1 MEEERSETSPN
12 PRPRRANDIDITGQT
27 VAANVARLRN
37 ELRLTTEQLAERL
50 TNMGRPM
57 RATTITKI
65 ENRQR
70 RVDADDLVALAL
82 ALGVNVSALLLPPT
96 ARGTGEV
103 TGIDHP
109 VSAYHLWTWASGE
122 GPLPPDDDPAVDPEE
137 VARAKGDDF
146 GFWSDYWTRL
156 GQRWDEE
163 CRPHHRIDRA
173 RDWARHHEVLSKAAN
188 AAQAAVDAGM
198 SIPAVLDF
206 LTESLQQHVLFERV
220 DSKERVLTTV
230 GSQEYNRMSASDEWR
245 QLPEDEVQT
254 VINKRRSKG

>member
-109 VSAYHLWTWASGE
+109 VSAFHLWTWASGE
-122 GPLPPDDDPAVDPEE
+122 GPLPPDDDPSVDPEQ
-137 VARAKGDDF
+137 VARLKSDDL
-146 GFWSDYWTRL
+146 GFWADYWNERM
-156 GQRWDEE
+156 QRWDKE

-173 RDWARHHEVLSKAAN
+173 RDWARHHEALSNATKAA
-188 AAQAAVDAGM
+188 QVAVDAGM
-198 SIPAVLDF
+198 SIPAVLDW
-206 LTESLQQHVLFERV
+206 LMESLRQYALFENV
-220 DSKERVLTTV
+220 KTGERVLRTV
-230 GSQEYNRMSASDEWR
+230 GDSEYNRMSASDEWR